1 MDKEAAILIA
11 LEQLEGVA
19 MVDLAPIYG
28 RTEWYGPCGNV
39 KDNTRER
46 YRIAALVRRCW
57 KNMGRTERL
66 QVWWDDTAQ
75 APYVLIQTQ
84 DL

>member
-1 MDKEAAILIA
+1 MNDMLTIA
-11 LEQLEGVA
+11 LENLNGVD

-28 RTEWYGPCGNV
+28 RTEWYGPCGNR
-39 KDNTRER
+39 KDNTKARAE
-46 YRIAALVRRCW
+46 IGAAVRRCW
-57 KNMGRTERL
+57 RDMGRTERL

-84 DL
+84 CL

>member
-1 MDKEAAILIA
+1 MDTATAILIA
-11 LEQLEGVA
+11 LEQLEGLD

-46 YRIAALVRRCW
+46 YRIATLVRQCW
-57 KNMGRTERL
+57 KDMGRTERL

-75 APYVLIQTQ
+75 APFVMINAR